1 MSSVKLRDNIY
12 WIGVKNPELKVFDI
26 IMKTKKGSTY
36 NAYLIDDEKV
46 AIVDTVKDGYYEEF
60 KENIKEIIG
69 DRKIDYI
76 IAQHTELDH
85 SGSLAKLVKDYPEAQ
100 IICSR
105 AASIYLKDI
114 ANMDLNIQIAPG
126 ELSLGKT
133 TLKFIQAP
141 NLHWPDT
148 MFTFVEEKKL
158 LFTCDFLGC
167 HYCPDHDIVAG
178 EQEDYENEMVYYF
191 NVIMAPFKKFVLMG
205 LDKIK
210 DLDFDLVCTSHGPVH
225 SNENIHK
232 YLDLYRKMATL
243 PEMNEKKVLVLYI
256 SAYGNTEA
264 MAKYIKERLIEK
276 DIRSEVHEITAMGV
290 KEAICAIEGSAGFI
304 IGSPTINQDA
314 VKPVWDVL
322 SEISPIT
329 NRGKAA
335 AAFGSYGWS
344 GEGVPMMTERLK
356 SLKLNVIEEGLK
368 FKFVPS
374 EDDFKRADEFVE
386 KFAALL

>member
-1 MSSVKLRDNIY
+1 MGSVKLRDNIY

-26 IMKTKKGSTY
+26 IMETKKGSTY

-46 AIVDTVKDGYYEEF
+46 AIIDTVKDGYYEEF

-85 SGSLAKLVKDYPEAQ
+85 SGSLAKLVTDYPEAK

-114 ANMDLNIQIAPG
+114 TNMDLNIQIAPG

-148 MFTFVEEKKL
+148 MFTFVEGKKL

-178 EQEDYENEMVYYF
+178 EQED
-191 NVIMAPFKKFVLMG
+191 
-205 LDKIK
+205 
-210 DLDFDLVCTSHGPVH
+210 
-225 SNENIHK
+225 HK
-232 YLDLYRKMATL
+232 R
-243 PEMNEKKVLVLYI
+243 
-256 SAYGNTEA
+256 
-264 MAKYIKERLIEK
+264 RIEQL
-276 DIRSEVHEITAMGV
+276 
-290 KEAICAIEGSAGFI
+290 C
-304 IGSPTINQDA
+304 
-314 VKPVWDVL
+314 
-322 SEISPIT
+322 
-329 NRGKAA
+329 
-335 AAFGSYGWS
+335 
-344 GEGVPMMTERLK
+344 
-356 SLKLNVIEEGLK
+356 
-368 FKFVPS
+368 
-374 EDDFKRADEFVE
+374 
-386 KFAALL
+386 